1 MLLMQALLQRI
12 TSQIEKIGRDIKRMV
27 DFTRREKL
35 SNKFFYARDKIM
47 LEVTADVDEQEDF
60 LK

>member
-1 MLLMQALLQRI
+1 MQALLQRI